1 MARLERIQAPPQFTL
16 GFTELE
22 WLGYKAWYREGV
34 ARGQL
39 VPEAM
44 EQQDAAQCS
53 TMQNAAKRGPMRQHR
68 ARRVGQSVSQWGD
81 HTALYTAPDNLIIHL
96 DFCAC
101 IHYVAQNNHR
111 HRTVS
116 CTFHSILF

>member
-1 MARLERIQAPPQFTL
+1 MPPRLVLNRQLLHKNALKSHSLRKNPFMARLERIQPPPQFTL

-44 EQQDAAQCS
+44 EQQDAARCS
-53 TMQNAAKRGPMRQHR
+53 SDAECSKKGPNAE
-68 ARRVGQSVSQWGD
+68 
-81 HTALYTAPDNLIIHL
+81 ALDP
-96 DFCAC
+96 
-101 IHYVAQNNHR
+101 
-111 HRTVS
+111 
-116 CTFHSILF
+116 

>member
-1 MARLERIQAPPQFTL
+1 MARLERIQPPPQFTL

-44 EQQDAAQCS
+44 EQQGAAQCS
-53 TMQNAAKRGPMRQHR
+53 TDAGCSTKGARCVNTGPIGGL
-68 ARRVGQSVSQWGD
+68 AGGLSASEQSL
-81 HTALYTAPDNLIIHL
+81 HP
-96 DFCAC
+96 CAG
-101 IHYVAQNNHR
+101 A
-111 HRTVS
+111 
-116 CTFHSILF
+116 

>member
-1 MARLERIQAPPQFTL
+1 MARLERIQQPPKFTL

-44 EQQDAAQCS
+44 EQQGAAQCS
-53 TMQNAAKRGPMRQHR
+53 TDAECSTKGPG
-68 ARRVGQSVSQWGD
+68 AS
-81 HTALYTAPDNLIIHL
+81 TPDP
-96 DFCAC
+96 
-101 IHYVAQNNHR
+101 
-111 HRTVS
+111 
-116 CTFHSILF
+116 